1 MRRPVKH
8 VDEGFKFLLDL
19 DSGFE
24 EWRLLAKEW
33 YATQQNGTTRGVV
46 KSALVYFFIDYLLGE
61 GIPLDPKYLL
71 DSTKSVPD
79 LMLVLERVCKTSDTT
94 RTKMHD
100 AICDFVKW
108 AARRIRSSLN
118 LKESELELLRSPFR
132 RRRAKSL
139 NVGFDPDFKYLLD
152 FNPSFE
158 GWRAFAARWL
168 AEESSGDELAKASL
182 NLFFLGY
189 LLEHELP
196 LDPRFVFESNHP
208 VPDLMQTIGDI
219 RRCSEK
225 TIVRTNDVIF
235 DFVAWVLDQLKV
247 GAAEVSRHSH
257 LKNPFS
263 RFTGRLLGKTT
274 DFEFAHLLQ
283 INPGLLHWQELAAEY
298 LSKQRGGIS
307 AKLKGVNFFLIDYV
321 HAHGVEL
328 QPIIFL
334 RRDSAKPLLSSA
346 RQQGATDETGH
357 QKTHRV
363 KINNAVHDFLQ
374 WVLNDKL
381 SIDDG
386 HGNRIV
392 PPHFHNPVPKLT
404 FGGIATPS
412 ESVRSV
418 LSIRYIKELR
428 GLLAPGQNFRDWEWA
443 HRATDS
449 DSNRGYGDWFAV
461 DPELVDK
468 NDLDCV
474 WRVRP
479 ATKTELERGLGAEI
493 TELWSPARAMAIYIK
508 LELPLRTTQ
517 VRLLDSGEADTWRY
531 QNGKFVLNE
540 SALAVGSQKR
550 PFQVGVFHRDARES
564 GASLFVNTNKTADLN
579 KPENKKGYVIPWT
592 HREVLYWLEKLRNW
606 QERYNS
612 IACPTPW
619 TALEVKHLGS
629 ATSKEVLAERGSGC
643 FLFRNAAGRGADKS
657 LPITK
662 IPVSGLWYAMLA
674 ELERRCKNRG
684 ETLDDGSPIRFV
696 VGEGSSESYFPL
708 HSLRVSL
715 ISYLILD
722 LQLPISVV
730 SKLIAGHSRIIMTIY
745 YTKLGVA
752 YMAEVLSEAEKK
764 SIEAD
769 KANHR
774 RFLMNA
780 TVEQIDKRFSSL
792 APSAAL
798 AASKQPSAAAFIF
811 EDKGICP
818 VGGTMCDVGGDPIG
832 NESDA
837 KRRALFGPVP
847 GYPATRNCVRCRFFL
862 TGPAFL
868 PGLQA
873 HFNEISYRTHETAE
887 RHSDLSD
894 RAIELENERSHCEQF
909 GGIFGG
915 NQELE
920 KVSQRMEA
928 EAEAM
933 GGLLNDM
940 QACHYLIGRSIEIL
954 NKDKKGGVHL
964 VPVGGISDIKF
975 ALAET
980 NSEFHQLEVL
990 CQSAV
995 MYPEVD
1001 ARRPTLRRSQILD
1014 CMLELNG
1021 KSPIFYRLSP
1031 DQQLKVG
1038 NAVVELIKSRAG
1050 TLKGAVEYIEGRKS
1064 LHELGVLDEA
1074 LEVIS
1079 TSMLAIPAARIM
1091 KLAAP
1096 AVGTPH

>member
-8 VDEGFKFLLDL
+8 VDESFSFLLEF

-33 YATQQNGTTRGVV
+33 YATEQNGTTRGTV

-61 GIPLDPKYLL
+61 GVPLDPKRLL
-71 DSTKSVPD
+71 DSTESVPD
-79 LMLVLERVCKTSDTT
+79 LMLVLERVCKTAETT
-94 RTKMHD
+94 RIKMHD

-108 AARRIRSSLN
+108 AARRIRSSLDI
-118 LKESELELLRSPFR
+118 KKDELELLRSPFR

-139 NVGFDPDFKYLLD
+139 NVGFDSEFKYLLE
-152 FNPSFE
+152 FNPGFE
-158 GWRAFAARWL
+158 DWRSFAARWL
-168 AEESSGDELAKASL
+168 AEESIGDELARASL

-196 LDPRFVFESNHP
+196 LDPKFVFQANHP
-208 VPDLMQTIGDI
+208 LPDLLQTIRDM
-219 RRCSEK
+219 RRSSEK
-225 TIVRTNDVIF
+225 TAVRTNDLIF
-235 DFVAWVLDQLKV
+235 DFAAWVLDQLEI
-247 GAAEVSRHSH
+247 GAAKFSRHSH
-257 LKNPFS
+257 FRNPFS
-263 RFTGRLLGKTT
+263 RVASRLIGKTT
-274 DFEFAHLLQ
+274 DFRFAHLLQ
-283 INPGLLHWQELAAEY
+283 LNPGLIHWQTLAAEY
-298 LSKQRGGIS
+298 QSKQRRGAA
-307 AKLKGVNFFLIDYV
+307 AKLKAINFFLIDYV
-321 HAHGVEL
+321 HALGVEL

-334 RRDSAKPLLSSA
+334 RRDSTKPLLTLA
-346 RQQGATDETGH
+346 RQDGATDDAGQ

-363 KINNAVHDFLQ
+363 KIINAVHEFLQ
-374 WVLNDKL
+374 WVLIEKL

-386 HGNRIV
+386 HGNRVI
-392 PPHFHNPVPKLT
+392 PPHFHNPVQKLA
-404 FGGIATPS
+404 FRGAATLS

-428 GLLAPGQNFRDWEWA
+428 GLLAPGENFRDWAWA
-443 HRATDS
+443 HKATDS
-449 DSNRGYGDWFAV
+449 DSNRGHGDWFVV
-461 DPELVDK
+461 DAELIDK
-468 NDLDCV
+468 DDPDCV

-479 ATKTELERGLGAEI
+479 ATRTELERGLSEEI

-531 QNGKFVLNE
+531 QDGKFVLNE
-540 SALAVGSQKR
+540 SALAVGNQKR
-550 PFQVGVFHRDARES
+550 PFQVGVFHRDAREG
-564 GASLFVNTNKTADLN
+564 GAGLFVNTNKTADLN

-606 QERYNS
+606 QERYNP
-612 IACPTPW
+612 IPCPTPW
-619 TALEVKHLGS
+619 SALEVKHLGS
-629 ATSKEVLAERGSGC
+629 ATSKEVLAERGSAC
-643 FLFRNAAGRGADKS
+643 FLFRHAAGRGADKL

-662 IPVSGLWYAMLA
+662 IPVSTLWYDMLA
-674 ELERRCKNRG
+674 ELQLRCANRG
-684 ETLDDGSPIRFV
+684 ETLDDGTPIRFV
-696 VGEGSSESYFPL
+696 VGEGSNESYFPL

-752 YMAEVLSEAEKK
+752 YMAEVLSEAEKR

-769 KANHR
+769 KGNHR

-780 TVEQIDKRFSSL
+780 TVEQIEERFSSL
-792 APSAAL
+792 TPSAAL

-837 KRRALFGPVP
+837 KRRALYGPVP

-873 HFNEISYRTHETAE
+873 HFNAISYHAHETAE
-887 RHSDLSD
+887 RHADLSD
-894 RAIELENERSHCEQF
+894 KVIQLENERSRCEQI
-909 GGIFGG
+909 GGIFGEHP
-915 NQELE
+915 ELE
-920 KVSQRMEA
+920 RISQRMEA

-933 GGLLNDM
+933 GALLNDM
-940 QACHYLIGRSIEIL
+940 QACHHLIGRSIEIL
-954 NKDKKGGVHL
+954 TADKKSGVHL
-964 VPVGGISDIKF
+964 VPVGGVSDIKF

-980 NSEFHQLEVL
+980 RSEFHQLEVL
-990 CQSAV
+990 CENAV
-995 MYPEVD
+995 IYPEID
-1001 ARRPTLRRSQILD
+1001 ARGPALRRSQILD

-1021 KSPIFYRLSP
+1021 KSPIFYRLSQ

-1038 NAVVELIKSRAG
+1038 NAVVELIKARAG
-1050 TLKGAVEYIEGRKS
+1050 TLEGAVEYVEGRKS
-1064 LHELGVLDEA
+1064 LHKLGVLDDA
-1074 LEVIS
+1074 LDVIS
-1079 TSMLAIPAARIM
+1079 TAVMAIPANKIM
-1091 KLAAP
+1091 KRSIP
-1096 AVGTPH
+1096 AVGASH